1 MSAKLY
7 ETDRAAWLEQ
17 QTLCLKS
24 GQLADLDVEHLTEEL
39 ELAMGNERR
48 EIYRRLRILVGHLL
62 KWQYQPDQRSASW
75 SGTIRVQRKDL
86 HKLLKDSPSL
96 RRFLE
101 TEARDAYVDAVELA
115 SFETGMAESTFPEQN
130 PFTMEQLL
138 DKDFWP

>member
-48 EIYRRLRILVGHLL
+48 EIYRLLRILIGHLL

-86 HKLLKDSPSL
+86 QKLLKDSPSL
-96 RRFLE
+96 RRFLDH
-101 TEARDAYVDAVELA
+101 RSRSIP
-115 SFETGMAESTFPEQN
+115 SFHLKHLQRLRFPTGWLTIERRFLTTQERC
-130 PFTMEQLL
+130 
-138 DKDFWP
+138 